1 MTEEPKRF
9 AIDDFLDEVKAHR
22 DDRGFLARLK
32 RGLAEGTEDQA
43 WGILAVQHF
52 DFSNAAKRRVWS
64 VIGGLAA
71 NLVDAGLLK
80 TEGRENMGT
89 VMRLVMH
96 ADGKAD
102 ESRMKKDESRMKTYE
117 TKLRRLLNC
126 DSTVELCDLV
136 IGVVRLAEAKGV
148 AVNCR
153 QLYFDLNRWDD
164 PEKREDIRIHWAQD
178 FYRVEQEQDGQISES
193 DGKGN
198 AE

>member
-9 AIDDFLDEVKAHR
+9 AIDDFLDEVKAHH
-22 DDRGFLARLK
+22 DDRGYLARLK

-52 DFSNAAKRRVWS
+52 NFSDVVKRKVWTT
-64 VIGGLAA
+64 IGGLAA
-71 NLVDAGLLK
+71 TLMDAGLLK
-80 TEGRENMGT
+80 TEGWENMGT
-89 VMRLVMH
+89 VMRRIIH

-102 ESRMKKDESRMKTYE
+102 ESRVKTYE

-126 DSTVELCDLV
+126 TSTIELCDLV
-136 IGVVRLAEAKGV
+136 IGIVRLAEAKGV

-153 QLYFDLNRWDD
+153 QLYFDLNSWDD
-164 PEKREDIRIHWAQD
+164 PKKRENSRVHWAQD
-178 FYRVEQEQDGQISES
+178 FYRVEQEQDGQMSES
-193 DGKGN
+193 NGKGS